1 MLTSRAPLGM
11 TTEEDGFKQT
21 AFHGLG
27 TRNTHTHTHTHTNT
41 DSARVLLMGEMV
53 YKKELIHVYKL

>member
-1 MLTSRAPLGM
+1 M

-27 TRNTHTHTHTHTNT
+27 THTHTHTHTRHT
-41 DSARVLLMGEMV
+41 HPKVSTEGENYV
-53 YKKELIHVYKL
+53 